1 MDDKFWR
8 WWTGNSSG
16 SNPFDDFL
24 SSFSSPYDSKDNPY
38 RYDRYNPKNYRP
50 RPSIV
55 RTLAELNLMIRSL
68 FNNTLS
74 KESIVSESVEITD
87 DGINLDLIIEKEIDG
102 EVRKYHVVV
111 KPVVEKDDSEE
122 DSDEPAETTD
132 YFKP

>member
-1 MDDKFWR
+1 MDDKFWN
-8 WWTGNSSG
+8 WWTGNNS

-24 SSFSSPYDSKDNPY
+24 SSFSHPYKTGDDYNPY
-38 RYDRYNPKNYRP
+38 RYNPKDYRR

-74 KESIVSESVEITD
+74 KESIISESVETTD

-102 EVRKYHVVV
+102 EVRQYHVVV
-111 KPVVEKDDSEE
+111 KPVVEKDDSED
-122 DSDEPAETTD
+122 DSDDSSETTD

>member
-16 SNPFDDFL
+16 NPFDDFL
-24 SSFSSPYDSKDNPY
+24 SSFSSPYDSSENPY
-38 RYDRYNPKNYRP
+38 RYDRYNPKGYRP

-74 KESIVSESVEITD
+74 KESIVSESVEVTD

-102 EVRKYHVVV
+102 EVRKYHVIV
-111 KPVVEKDDSEE
+111 KPVVEKDDSED
-122 DSDEPAETTD
+122 DSDESSETTD

>member
-8 WWTGNSSG
+8 WWTGSNNS

-24 SSFSSPYDSKDNPY
+24 SSFSSPYDSKENPY
-38 RYDRYNPKNYRP
+38 RYNPKDYRP

-74 KESIVSESVEITD
+74 KESIVSESVEVTD

-102 EVRKYHVVV
+102 EVRKYHVIV
-111 KPVVEKDDSEE
+111 KPVVEDDSDDDSE
-122 DSDEPAETTD
+122 DSSETTD